1 MIFNEAINVEKNRR
15 AGNQSI
21 DTFFKVKGKTKQL
34 KDLKVTK
41 KPSKNLA
48 KYYLNEDD
56 MDLSELEKLGLLN
69 DEEEEVVKEEEEED
83 ETNNTKKHNKLFL
96 DIGK

>member
-56 MDLSELEKLGLLN
+56 RDLSELEKLGLLN
-69 DEEEEVVKEEEEED
+69 DEEEVIEKEDEED
-83 ETNNTKKHNKLFL
+83 ETNNTKKHSKLFL
-96 DIGK
+96 EIGK